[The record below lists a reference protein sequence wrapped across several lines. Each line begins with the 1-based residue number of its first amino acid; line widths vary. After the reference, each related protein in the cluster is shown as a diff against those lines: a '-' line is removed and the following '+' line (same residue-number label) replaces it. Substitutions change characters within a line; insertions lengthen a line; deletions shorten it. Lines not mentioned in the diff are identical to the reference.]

1 MKSPFFSVQPLKANM
16 LASVKKGAG
25 LVMAGGAGKTIQC
38 ATCHGADWM
47 GMGMVPGLAGR
58 SPSYLVRH
66 LYDMRQGKR
75 SGEWTTLMMPV
86 VAKLTTD
93 DMIAIAAYLAS
104 LVPPASAITPT
115 N

>member
-1 MKSPFFSVQPLKANM
+1 
-16 LASVKKGAG
+16 
-25 LVMAGGAGKTIQC
+25 
-38 ATCHGADWM
+38 
-47 GMGMVPGLAGR
+47 
-58 SPSYLVRH
+58 
-66 LYDMRQGKR
+66 MRQGKR